1 MMNFVPRIYDDE
13 LFYSIMARY
22 KRMCGMTSRRAFL
35 KDLFNKNAKVN
46 GINFPQYIDLFVS
59 NLPANSKID
68 ADFIIKNNTMY
79 PLYTVFM
86 SDKRSEAVYRAM
98 AEGGIRSIANIAGTT
113 GNRVKMW
120 KHLRYCPVCFREDI
134 ELEGES
140 YWRRIH
146 QVPGVL
152 CCDKHKV
159 VLRGSKI
166 LNTDSILDYHCLDE
180 DTCSDTEENNVYDE
194 KIINLNLKYSENVRR
209 LLNNDYPRKEPEFI
223 VGYYI
228 DKLREKGLASQNGSI
243 YMKELLQR
251 FTECYPSEYLEIMQS
266 NVDIESH
273 TNWIR
278 QFVRNDIKNKSPLR
292 HLLFAQYLDIDIEE
306 MMHCNKVT
314 GKVKLSHD
322 NSHSFDV
329 EKRKAMWMKIVND
342 NPDSTRSEL
351 KNIGKWLHD
360 WIRKYEKDWYEE
372 VTPRCK
378 KKNKSKDLVD
388 WDKRDEEC
396 LELSKVAVEKI
407 LSDSGKPVRIGM
419 GSIKRKIGINGWF
432 YDERLKKTHEYI
444 DGIKEDIRTYRIRK
458 IKWGIEEMIKQ
469 REKITPYQIQLF
481 CGFGGSSDSVIQ
493 LIKEILEDRI

>member
-1 MMNFVPRIYDDE
+1 
-13 LFYSIMARY
+13 
-22 KRMCGMTSRRAFL
+22 MCGMTSKRAFL
-35 KDLFNKNAKVN
+35 KDLFNKEVKLNC
-46 GINFPQYIDLFVS
+46 INFPQYIDSFVS
-59 NLPANSKID
+59 NLPVNSKTD
-68 ADFIIKNNTMY
+68 ADSIIRNNTMY
-79 PLYTVFM
+79 PLYTAFA
-86 SDKRSEAVYRAM
+86 SEKRSEDLYRAM
-98 AEGGIRSIANIAGTT
+98 ADGGSRSVTMIAGTT
-113 GNRVKMW
+113 GSRVKMW

-152 CCDKHKV
+152 CCDKHKA
-159 VLRGSKI
+159 VLMNSNLVNK
-166 LNTDSILDYHCLDE
+166 DSILHYYCLDE

-194 KIINLNLKYSENVRR
+194 KTFDLNLRYTENVRR
-209 LLNNDYPRKEPEFI
+209 LLNNDYPRREPEFI

-243 YMKELLQR
+243 YMKELLQG
-251 FTECYPSEYLEIMQS
+251 FTEYYPSEYLEIMQS

-278 QFVRNDIKNKSPLR
+278 QFVRNDIRNKSPLR
-292 HLLFAQYLDIDIEE
+292 HLLFAQYLDIDIAE

-314 GKVKLSHD
+314 GKVKTSRF
-322 NSHSFDV
+322 NSPSFDV
-329 EKRKAMWMKIVND
+329 ESRKDMWLEIIND

-351 KNIGKWLHD
+351 RNIGKGLHY

-372 VTPRCK
+372 VTPRYREK
-378 KKNKSKDLVD
+378 KKRNGVVD

-407 LSDSGKPVRIGM
+407 LSYSGKPVRIGM
-419 GSIKRKIGINGWF
+419 GSIKRKIGINRWF

-469 REKITPYQIQLF
+469 GKKIKPYRIQVF
-481 CGFGGSSDSVIQ
+481 CGFGGSSNDVVKI
-493 LIKEILEDRI
+493 IEEVLEDWDNADKID